1 MIKIISDN
9 LGFLNINYTDENG
22 NTFLNFASQLNSNI
36 EIVEFLLLYG
46 CSPNLCNVIIFF
58 FNF

>member
-1 MIKIISDN
+1 MKQLISDN

-22 NTFLNFASQLNSNI
+22 NTFLNYGTQLNCSI
-36 EIVEFLLLYG
+36 EIIEFLLLYG

-58 FNF
+58 